1 MTLLV
6 AERRGI
12 QTPRVLLRP
21 QGIVRSSGPDA
32 VELAAACGLVLDVWQ
47 SDWLFDGMAERSDGS
62 WAASDVGLI
71 CSRQNGKNA
80 AIEALEMYRA
90 VVLGETI
97 IHTSH
102 LFKTTRESF
111 KRLLGWIEANPDV
124 RDCLTATKA
133 SAQSGFEMEFRSSGR
148 VIFIARS
155 RSSGR
160 GLTGDLLIFDE
171 AQDLSNDAQGAL
183 LPTISARPFAQSWY
197 LGSAPNLSSEV
208 FHRYRRRGR
217 AGLEGRLAWREH
229 SANPD
234 CDPDDREHAWS
245 QGNPARNVRIFDE
258 TIESERHAMTT
269 EMFLQERLSVSPDID
284 EAGSVIGSTAWAVVC
299 SPDVK
304 PEGRAVFAIECN
316 PERSWSAV
324 AVADSDGRA
333 ELIDYEP
340 GTNWLVA
347 RASQLSQKWGA
358 AVAVNQSGPAG
369 AFIPDL
375 KTAGVKVVE
384 VGSADLTKACGAVYD
399 AVMAQQIKVRT
410 DIRLD
415 RAVVAAQTRPS
426 GDAWIWDRK
435 SPLVDISPWM
445 ALTIAY
451 FAAKTAPNVTLMS
464 AWA

>member
-1 MTLLV
+1 MLLKP
-6 AERRGI
+6 A
-12 QTPRVLLRP
+12 
-21 QGIVRSSGPDA
+21 GIVGSSGPEA
-32 VELAAACGLVLDVWQ
+32 VELAAACGLVLDPWQ
-47 SDWLFDGMAERSDGS
+47 SDWLWDGMAERSDGS
-62 WAASDVGLI
+62 WAASEVGLI

-80 AIEALEMYRA
+80 GVEALEMFRA
-90 VVLGETI
+90 IILGEQI

-111 KRLLGWIEANPDV
+111 KRLLGWIESNPDV
-124 RDCLTATKA
+124 RDCLTGTKA
-133 SAQSGFEMEFRSSGR
+133 SAQSGFEMEFRSGGR

-208 FHRYRRRGR
+208 FHRYRKRGR
-217 AGLEGRLAWREH
+217 AGLESRFAFREH
-229 SANPD
+229 SADPD
-234 CDPDDREHAWS
+234 CDPDDRDLAWS
-245 QGNPARNVRIFDE
+245 QGNPARNVRIMDE

-284 EAGSVIGSTAWAVVC
+284 EAGSVIGSTAWSVVC

-304 PEGRAVFAIECN
+304 PDGRAVFAIECN

-324 AVADSDGRA
+324 AVADREGRV
-333 ELIDYEP
+333 ELIDYEV

-347 RASQLSQKWGA
+347 RAGQLAKKWGA
-358 AVAVNQSGPAG
+358 PVAVNVSGPAG
-369 AFIPDL
+369 AFVSDL

-384 VGSADLTKACGAVYD
+384 VGSADLTKACGQFYD
-399 AVMAQQIKVRT
+399 AVMGQNISVLT
-410 DIRLD
+410 DLRLD
-415 RAVVAAQTRPS
+415 RAVLAAQTRPS

-435 SPLVDISPWM
+435 SPLVDISPLM
-445 ALTIAY
+445 AATIAL
-451 FAAKTAPNVTLMS
+451 FAAKTAPNVELMA